1 MAKAESMSGAPGLTN
16 HENSNS
22 DRTGDPGKDA
32 RLNALNAV
40 NSPLLKGFFDF
51 SLRKDNTKV

>member
-16 HENSNS
+16 HEKSNS
-22 DRTGDPGKDA
+22 DRTGDPGKDV
-32 RLNALNAV
+32 RLNALNAPV
-40 NSPLLKGFFDF
+40 LKGFFDF